1 MTTHLSSTTNTT
13 NLYDRDYYLWLQ
25 QTAQLIKEG
34 KFSEVDAA
42 NLIEEIEDMGRS
54 EKRAIK
60 SNLVILLLHLLKY
73 KYQPE
78 KRTNSWKASIR
89 EHRRRLRDDFKVSPS
104 LKRYFAEV
112 FDECYQDAREQA
124 ADETGLAIDTFP
136 IKSPFSISETL
147 DSDYLPNL

>member
-1 MTTHLSSTTNTT
+1 MTAKLPSTRSID
-13 NLYDRDYYLWLQ
+13 NLYNEDYYLWLKK
-25 QTAQLIKEG
+25 TAQLIREKR
-34 KFSEVDAA
+34 FAEVDAV
-42 NLIEEIEDMGRS
+42 NLVEEIEDMGRS
-54 EKRAIK
+54 EKRALE
-60 SNLVILLLHLLKY
+60 SNLVVLLLHLLKY
-73 KYQPE
+73 KDQPS
-78 KRTNSWKASIR
+78 KLSNSWKASIR